1 MRAVVSGRAKM
12 AGRNH
17 QSPDGRVHLDPQQN
31 AGADHGLGVR
41 LVRGAADLYGGI
53 ELHAGSVS
61 YRAQPGGEYRSAGIR
76 ASGAHTRRGSYLHC
90 LPGNSAEHAQPG
102 HDRPGAAFWLHRVT
116 AQRHELS
123 GAWCAAA
130 RCRPWLA
137 GTREHRRTESRRA
150 GHRDPRAGHRHADH
164 RCQPV
169 HRPARLTARSP
180 LGRALKMSQLIRV
193 QDLRVVA
200 DGDQGELE
208 IVKGVSFAL
217 EKGEVLALIGESGS
231 GKTTIALALL
241 GYARRGCK
249 LAGGVVQVGEH
260 DMLSLTESQL
270 QGLRGNR
277 VSYIAQS
284 AAAAFNP
291 AKKLIDQVIEGA
303 LIHGLGSRADLQ
315 AKAVELFRDLA
326 LPNPESIG
334 QRYPH
339 QVSGGQLQRVMAA
352 MALISDPLL
361 VILDEP
367 TTALDVTTQIDVLR
381 AFKRVV
387 RERGAT
393 AVYVSHDL
401 AVVAQMADQIVV
413 LNGGR
418 IIEQSST
425 AALLKGP
432 EDAYTRSLLA
442 AARPD
447 KVLKPASEVVK
458 DSTLLTIKGLTAGYG
473 KKNLQGMPMIR
484 VLEDIDLTIRRGQ
497 AIGVIGESG
506 SGKSTLARVVAGLLD
521 PAHGSLTFDGAEL
534 SGTLAGRTEEQFRR
548 IQMVFQNADTAL
560 NPMHS
565 ISAILARPLKMYFD
579 LKGKALRDRIDEL
592 MDLVRL
598 PRELAERRPN
608 ELSGGQKQR
617 VNLARAL
624 AAKPDLILCDEVT
637 SALDTV
643 VGACIL
649 ELLGELRRKLGV
661 SYLFISHDIS
671 TVRAL
676 CDDIVV
682 MYSGHKVEEGSREAF
697 SRVPFHPYTDL
708 LVHSVPELR
717 QGWLET
723 CGVTSGKLPPISAP
737 ANNPELC
744 TFLNRCPARVE
755 GMCNKTAPSR
765 RMIAGGSE
773 ILCHRDSDEL
783 QAVQENLNP
792 VTVGAYA

>member
-1 MRAVVSGRAKM
+1 
-12 AGRNH
+12 
-17 QSPDGRVHLDPQQN
+17 
-31 AGADHGLGVR
+31 
-41 LVRGAADLYGGI
+41 
-53 ELHAGSVS
+53 
-61 YRAQPGGEYRSAGIR
+61 
-76 ASGAHTRRGSYLHC
+76 
-90 LPGNSAEHAQPG
+90 
-102 HDRPGAAFWLHRVT
+102 
-116 AQRHELS
+116 
-123 GAWCAAA
+123 
-130 RCRPWLA
+130 
-137 GTREHRRTESRRA
+137 
-150 GHRDPRAGHRHADH
+150 
-164 RCQPV
+164 
-169 HRPARLTARSP
+169 
-180 LGRALKMSQLIRV
+180 MSQLIRV

-200 DGDQGELE
+200 EGDHGELE

-260 DMLSLTESQL
+260 DMLSLPESQL
-270 QGLRGNR
+270 QCLRGNR
-277 VSYIAQS
+277 VSYVAQS

-315 AKAVELFRDLA
+315 AKAIELFRDLA
-326 LPNPESIG
+326 LPNPETIG

-418 IIEQSST
+418 IIERSST

-432 EDAYTRSLLA
+432 EDPYTRSLLA

-473 KKNLQGMPMIR
+473 KKNLQGMPMIH

-565 ISAILARPLKMYFD
+565 VGAILARPLKMYFG
-579 LKGKALRDRIDEL
+579 LKGKALRERIDEL

-697 SRVPFHPYTDL
+697 SHVPFHPYTDL

-717 QGWLET
+717 QGWLES

-737 ANNPELC
+737 VNNRELC
-744 TFLNRCPARVE
+744 TFLNRCPARIE
-755 GMCNKTAPSR
+755 GLCNKTAPGR
-765 RMIAGGSE
+765 RRIAGGSE